1 MTEQEINPEQQ
12 INRVLLSGR
21 LARDPEL
28 LELPN
33 GEPVCFLRLA
43 CATGRRVVGGSR
55 NGRAGHVDVIVL
67 GQKARRIP
75 RYLYRGRGV
84 VVQGSLETE
93 RWEAGE
99 GPEREAMCVL
109 AERVHFAGSAPRGAR
124 AQALQ
129 RRSRASDAALGMSAA
144 VGFSEH
150 MWG

>member
-1 MTEQEINPEQQ
+1 MSEREIS
-12 INRVLLSGR
+12 RVLLSGR

-33 GEPVCFLRLA
+33 GEPVCLLRLA

-55 NGRAGHVDVIVL
+55 DGPSGHVDVIVL
-67 GQKARRIP
+67 GSRARRIA
-75 RYLYRGRGV
+75 RYLYGGRGV

-99 GPEREAMCVL
+99 GPEREAVCVL
-109 AERVHFAGSAPRGAR
+109 AERVHFAGNAPRGAQAR
-124 AQALQ
+124 ALA

-144 VGFSEH
+144 VGFSEQL
-150 MWG
+150 WL